1 MRRRETLIICQQKIS
16 IIRQIMRKTKPKME
30 KSRLQYNHVIGKVIT
45 LSIEEEKLI
54 VSLNSNLLNVKGRLN
69 SE

>member
-45 LSIEEEKLI
+45 LSIEEEKLNVI
-54 VSLNSNLLNVKGRLN
+54 CYYISLVI
-69 SE
+69 

>member
-45 LSIEEEKLI
+45 LSIEEEKF
-54 VSLNSNLLNVKGRLN
+54 
-69 SE
+69 

>member
-30 KSRLQYNHVIGKVIT
+30 KSRLQHNHVIGKVIT
-45 LSIEEEKLI
+45 LSIEEEKLNI
-54 VSLNSNLLNVKGRLN
+54 ICYYL
-69 SE
+69 

>member
-16 IIRQIMRKTKPKME
+16 IIRQFMRKTKPKME

-54 VSLNSNLLNVKGRLN
+54 VSLVFC
-69 SE
+69 

>member
-45 LSIEEEKLI
+45 LNTEEEKLYVI
-54 VSLNSNLLNVKGRLN
+54 CYYISLVIC
-69 SE
+69 

>member
-30 KSRLQYNHVIGKVIT
+30 KSRLQYNHVIGKVECIDDNT
-45 LSIEEEKLI
+45 YAIDDRFHLSI
-54 VSLNSNLLNVKGRLN
+54 
-69 SE
+69 